1 MTFCCFMTGGPVPG
15 SSRSLLKVC
24 NQDSP
29 AHFTVTSSGL
39 FAQPL
44 KKRHSWLNGAGE
56 TKSVACPFNCMSVS
70 LRYQGK
76 SCLLTVP
83 GPNSLRVL
91 KARLEENIQ
100 LDESL
105 LDSSASDS
113 VCVLTWS
120 LG

>member
-1 MTFCCFMTGGPVPG
+1 MTGGPVPG

-56 TKSVACPFNCMSVS
+56 IKSVACPFNCMSVS

-83 GPNSLRVL
+83 GHRSVFNDSLRVF